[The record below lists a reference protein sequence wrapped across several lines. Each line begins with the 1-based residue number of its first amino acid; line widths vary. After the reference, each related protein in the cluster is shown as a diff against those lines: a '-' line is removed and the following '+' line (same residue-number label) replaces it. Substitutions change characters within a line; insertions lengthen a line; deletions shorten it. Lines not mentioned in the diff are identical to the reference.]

1 MSTRTLWSPDPG
13 GRLPQALVRV
23 SVCAS
28 GSGRGRVDVRAR
40 ACGVR
45 ARVLNVGPRARARAL
60 WQSRAHRPRDTPWL
74 STHHHQLLLLLLL
87 GSRRAGHDRLQRGR
101 TQLPRR
107 RLLLRSP
114 WTPQPR
120 NLADFVAALDGQ
132 LHGVVQILSGA
143 TWGQPAAGAA
153 RIRAYAKCV
162 RARARAWPYT
172 RATARGRVQH
182 LSSSGVAPRVVRAPK
197 CEPLCGENA
206 ASAGIP
212 PIARFR
218 CILLLALCGSMA
230 CAGGACPTVGGLIE
244 LE

>member
-28 GSGRGRVDVRAR
+28 GSGRGCVDVRAR

-74 STHHHQLLLLLLL
+74 STHRPQLLLQLL
-87 GSRRAGHDRLQRGR
+87 GRRRAGHDWLQRGR
-101 TQLPRR
+101 RQVPRR

-162 RARARAWPYT
+162 RARARA
-172 RATARGRVQH
+172 RGRTH
-182 LSSSGVAPRVVRAPK
+182 AR
-197 CEPLCGENA
+197 
-206 ASAGIP
+206 P
-212 PIARFR
+212 P
-218 CILLLALCGSMA
+218 
-230 CAGGACPTVGGLIE
+230 GGACST
-244 LE
+244 